1 MGKTHLLQAIGNKAS
16 ENLKVLYAS
25 GEQYTN
31 EFVSALKERRT
42 EEFRTRYRSAEML
55 LIDDVSFIT
64 GKEQTEESLYH
75 TIDELENSSR
85 QVVLTCD
92 RVPSAMNQMSKR
104 LKSRME
110 GGLVAD
116 IQLPDYETRLHIL
129 EAKAREKGL
138 EITDDTLELMAQNIR
153 QSIREL
159 EGSLNRVVA
168 YAHLLRSKITPELA
182 AQALENIAAKPNN
195 PSPFSTRLLIEAVA
209 DSFQLTVV
217 DLQSKRRDKETARA
231 RQVAMYVLR
240 QEMHC
245 SLAQIGEELGGRN
258 PATVTYSCQKV
269 ASELV
274 SDSYLQTRLADI
286 QQRIEKSGGK

>member
-1 MGKTHLLQAIGNKAS
+1 
-16 ENLKVLYAS
+16 
-25 GEQYTN
+25 
-31 EFVSALKERRT
+31 
-42 EEFRTRYRSAEML
+42 
-55 LIDDVSFIT
+55 
-64 GKEQTEESLYH
+64 
-75 TIDELENSSR
+75 
-85 QVVLTCD
+85 
-92 RVPSAMNQMSKR
+92 MNQMSKR

-168 YAHLLRSKITPELA
+168 YAHLLRNKITPELA
-182 AQALENIAAKPNN
+182 AQALENIAAKPN
-195 PSPFSTRLLIEAVA
+195 SPPPLSTRLLIEAVA

-231 RQVAMYVLR
+231 RQVAMYVLK
-240 QEMHC
+240 QEMNC

-286 QQRIEKSGGK
+286 QQRIEKSGGNTSCFLPSVKFTFSRFYRKIPLLTPLLRRRGFTCYLHYVRPHIYLTLFNVCSCMG